1 MFDIHVS
8 KVAAAVAAFAS
19 DKNLTHDEVLT
30 TYIPET
36 RAPFAVNAVSRA
48 AAFPFHAA
56 VFNMERGAY
65 IAEIIAYFK
74 HHPLLRRADV
84 VFANELDWGM
94 ARTFNADIAGDFARA
109 LSFNYV
115 YGVEFVSAAAG
126 RDGNGR
132 GLHGNA
138 IFSRFALEDAAVVH
152 LPIQYE
158 WFYKQ
163 GDCRLGMRNAVLAV
177 MDTPRGKVGLVSAHL
192 ENRAVPEARK
202 AQMAFLLDQIDSHF
216 GASMPVL
223 LGGDMNTNTVDG
235 NSDDAMRALCD
246 DAGEM
251 WRRIGD
257 VPAFEPLLDYASS
270 RGFSYADCNVQAKTT
285 RRKPLEDGRT
295 VALNL
300 DWFFARG
307 LRCSSPAKVESIFH
321 KNGLVGAGADVLRFQ
336 GQEMSDHD
344 MVLVTCEGVS

>member
-1 MFDIHVS
+1 VFDTHIP
-8 KVAAAVAAFAS
+8 KVASAVAAFGAN
-19 DKNLTHDEVLT
+19 KLTHAEILK

-36 RAPFAVNAVSRA
+36 LAPFAVNSYARQ
-48 AAFPFHAA
+48 AAFPFSAA
-56 VFNMERGAY
+56 VFNMERGTY
-65 IAEIIAYFK
+65 LSQIIAYFK
-74 HHPLLRRADV
+74 HHPMLRRADV

-94 ARTFNADIAGDFARA
+94 ARTHNADIAGEFARA

-126 RDGNGR
+126 KDGNGR

-138 IFSRFALEDAAVVH
+138 IFSRFALEDAKVIH

-158 WFYKQ
+158 WFYKE

-177 MDTPRGKVGLVSAHL
+177 ADTPQGKIGLVSAHL
-192 ENRAVPEARK
+192 ENRAVPHARK
-202 AQMAFLLDQIDSHF
+202 AQMEFLLDQIDTHF

-235 NSDDAMRALCD
+235 NNDEEMRALCD
-246 DAGEM
+246 DAAEM

-257 VPAFEPLLDYASS
+257 VPAFEPLLDYAAS
-270 RGFSYADCNVQAKTT
+270 RGFSYACCNLMAKTT

-295 VALNL
+295 AALNL
-300 DWFFARG
+300 DWFFERG
-307 LRCSSPAKVESIFH
+307 LRCSSPAKVESVFH
-321 KNGLVGAGADVLRFQ
+321 KNGLVDAGDEVLRFQ

-344 MVLVTCEGVS
+344 MVMVSCEGIS